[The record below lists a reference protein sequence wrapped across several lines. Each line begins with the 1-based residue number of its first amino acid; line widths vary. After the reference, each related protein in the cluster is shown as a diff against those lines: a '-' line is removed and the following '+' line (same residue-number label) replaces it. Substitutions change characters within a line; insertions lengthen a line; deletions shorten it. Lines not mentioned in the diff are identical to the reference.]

1 MFMCFS
7 LMLSNSSMRKN
18 PASPNKH
25 VRKNL
30 KSEILEYFSLY
41 FVTKALAI
49 SEVIGIVL
57 VASLLT
63 LNIFHIFVLGK
74 LLILFS
80 GFCFA

>member
-1 MFMCFS
+1 
-7 LMLSNSSMRKN
+7 MLSNSSMRKN
-18 PASPNKH
+18 SASPNKH

-30 KSEILEYFSLY
+30 KSEILEYFSMY

-49 SEVIGIVL
+49 SEVIGVVL
-57 VASLLT
+57 VALLLT